1 MDGIELETMNLT
13 WDENFI
19 FLMENW
25 TRLKNMS
32 EEEYLEYQL
41 GPKHLSLSVV
51 VPITVVYVIIFIM
64 GIVGNILTCWVIL
77 RHQLMQSATNYYLFS
92 LAISDLLLLILGL
105 PFELSVFWQQYP
117 WELGW
122 GLCKIR
128 AYVSETSS
136 YVSVLT
142 IVAFSMERYL
152 AICHP
157 LHLYAMSGL
166 KRPLRFILAAWILAM
181 IAAIPFAIYTKLNYV
196 EYPPGK
202 FPHYCKN
209 FILYLPG
216 YYYKTL
222 NLIFIILLT
231 NQLIQLST
239 FNKGYP
245 DVIMI
250 KNANEL
256 VIKILNY
263 LLTQLLFNDVSAY
276 VDQEPSKKVTITE
289 EIIENTRKTF
299 NNLRSSDARLT
310 FSSQPFKSKCIMLI
324 VKNGSLSKRETRI
337 PLENKTILDLT
348 SFISR
353 EIYAHPDVTLIETF
367 HLNTLINFSY
377 ILYIYIFHKYH
388 IYKIYKK
395 CNVGSGRD
403 SEESAFCAMLLP
415 NMPTFPLYELSCLV
429 FFLIPLLLI
438 MVLYIRMGLRI
449 QSTTLG
455 RSIEGTVHGET
466 KQVQSRKSII
476 RMLMIK
482 NAIEPVENMKKVESK
497 TKVISCRPTITITY
511 RAVVVTFFICWA
523 PFHAQRLLYVYDSK
537 RLLGAINE
545 WLYFLGGCLY
555 YISTAIN
562 PILYNVMSAKYRG
575 AFVETLCCTPS
586 INSPLNRE
594 DQSSVKET
602 MVYRC
607 GSIRNS
613 QIARG
618 RNRSM
623 RYHLDNSRDDQ
634 NNYLQHERFLTNLTV
649 MNNLNDSP
657 GERKL
662 ATVIH
667 ASNGRAKCK
676 ASEKNILLDETHI

>member
-1 MDGIELETMNLT
+1 MDDIELETMNLT

-92 LAISDLLLLILGL
+92 LAISDLLLLVLGL

-196 EYPPGK
+196 EYPPG
-202 FPHYCKN
+202 
-209 FILYLPG
+209 
-216 YYYKTL
+216 
-222 NLIFIILLT
+222 
-231 NQLIQLST
+231 
-239 FNKGYP
+239 
-245 DVIMI
+245 
-250 KNANEL
+250 
-256 VIKILNY
+256 
-263 LLTQLLFNDVSAY
+263 
-276 VDQEPSKKVTITE
+276 
-289 EIIENTRKTF
+289 
-299 NNLRSSDARLT
+299 
-310 FSSQPFKSKCIMLI
+310 
-324 VKNGSLSKRETRI
+324 
-337 PLENKTILDLT
+337 
-348 SFISR
+348 
-353 EIYAHPDVTLIETF
+353 
-367 HLNTLINFSY
+367 
-377 ILYIYIFHKYH
+377 
-388 IYKIYKK
+388 
-395 CNVGSGRD
+395 SGRD

-476 RMLMIK
+476 RML
-482 NAIEPVENMKKVESK
+482 S
-497 TKVISCRPTITITY
+497 
-511 RAVVVTFFICWA
+511 AVVVTFFICWA

-618 RNRSM
+618 RKRSM
-623 RYHLDNSRDDQ
+623 RYHLDNSRDDE

-657 GERKL
+657 GEGKL